1 MRPEAHFLEGNAMQ
15 GETIVALSTPPGES
29 GIAVIRLSGREAES
43 ILERISGGKTGWRS
57 HHIRRTNL
65 IDTNGEI
72 IDEAMAVLMKG
83 PDSYTGEDV
92 VEIYSHG
99 NLQVVSELI
108 ETVLAHG
115 AATAEA
121 GEFTKRAFLNG
132 RLDLAQAEA
141 VADLIA
147 ADTKLQ
153 RQVAL
158 EHLEGGLSR
167 AVREIEERISE
178 QLALV
183 EVSIDFSEEEI
194 KTYDT
199 ETMLRDIAVM
209 REGLIH
215 LIESEITG
223 MKLRRGIRITILGTR
238 NAGKSSLYNAL
249 IGEERAIVSP
259 IPGTTRDLLRE
270 RIHIGG
276 FTYHLEDTAGIAET
290 GCEIEAKGISI
301 GRSAAGRA
309 DIVLFVIDGSDG
321 VPEGAEEEI
330 ERMKGRKILCVLNKK
345 DLGLKIEEEEA
356 ARRLGTGRALS
367 VSALRGGGL
376 DRLRDWI
383 YSESVAARSVGVGRE
398 RVALN
403 ARQADALRRADE
415 AMKRLEIAVKGGA
428 PAELLSVELRAAAE
442 ECGSV
447 TGRSVT
453 KNILDTIFQRFCI
466 GK

>member
-1 MRPEAHFLEGNAMQ
+1 MQ

-29 GIAVIRLSGREAES
+29 GIAVIRLSGGEAER
-43 ILERISGGKTGWRS
+43 ILERLSGGMTGWRS
-57 HHIRRTNL
+57 HHIRRANL
-65 IDTNGEI
+65 TDNNGGLV
-72 IDEAMAVLMKG
+72 DEAMAVLMKG

-99 NLQVVSELI
+99 GLQIVSELMEAI
-108 ETVLAHG
+108 LAMG
-115 AATAEA
+115 AVAAEP

-141 VADLIA
+141 VADLITA
-147 ADTKLQ
+147 ETKLQ

-167 AVREIEERISE
+167 AVRGIEERIRE

-183 EVSIDFSEEEI
+183 EVSIDFSEEDI
-194 KTYDT
+194 PTYDAKR
-199 ETMLRDIAVM
+199 MLDDIASM
-209 REGLIH
+209 REELGR
-215 LIESEITG
+215 LIESQITG
-223 MKLRRGIRITILGTR
+223 MKLRRGIRVTILGAR

-259 IPGTTRDLLRE
+259 VPGTTRDLLSE

-301 GRSAAGRA
+301 GRSAADRA
-309 DIVLFVIDGSDG
+309 DMVLFLIDGSEGIPDG
-321 VPEGAEEEI
+321 AAEEL
-330 ERMKGRKILCVLNKK
+330 ERMSGRKVLCVLNKR
-345 DLGLKIEEEEA
+345 DLGLAVDEEEA
-356 ARRLGTGRALS
+356 ARRLGVDRAIS
-367 VSALRGGGL
+367 VSALLGEGL
-376 DRLRDWI
+376 DGLRDWI
-383 YSESVAARSVGVGRE
+383 YEESITRRSTVAGRE
-398 RVALN
+398 RLALN
-403 ARQADALRRADE
+403 ARQANALGRADAALE
-415 AMKRLEIAVKGGA
+415 RLQLAMEEQA
-428 PAELLSVELRAAAE
+428 PAELLSVELRAAAD
-442 ECGSV
+442 ECGFV

-453 KNILDTIFQRFCI
+453 GDLLDTIFQRFCI

>member
-1 MRPEAHFLEGNAMQ
+1 MQ

-29 GIAVIRLSGREAES
+29 GIAVIRLSGIEAES
-43 ILERISGGKTGWRS
+43 ILVRLSGGTTDWRS

-65 IDTNGEI
+65 IDTNGEL

-83 PDSYTGEDV
+83 PDSYTGENV

-99 NLQVVSELI
+99 SLQVVSELI
-108 ETVLAHG
+108 ETMLALG
-115 AATAEA
+115 AVTADP

-147 ADTKLQ
+147 AETKLQ

-167 AVREIEERISE
+167 AVGEIEEQIRE

-194 KTYDT
+194 PTYDT
-199 ETMLRDIAVM
+199 EVMLLGIASM
-209 REGLIH
+209 REVLKR
-215 LIESEITG
+215 LIESETTG
-223 MKLRRGIRITILGTR
+223 IKLRRGIRITILGAR

-259 IPGTTRDLLRE
+259 VPGTTRDLLSE

-309 DIVLFVIDGSDG
+309 DIVIFVMDGSEG
-321 VPEGAEEEI
+321 LPEGAEEELD
-330 ERMKGRKILCVLNKK
+330 RMKGRKILCVLNKK
-345 DLGLKIEEEEA
+345 DLGLALDEEEA
-356 ARRLGTGRALS
+356 ARLLGVDRVLS
-367 VSALRGGGL
+367 LSALCGDGL
-376 DRLRDWI
+376 DELRGWI
-383 YSESVAARSVGVGRE
+383 YDESVTARSVRVGKE

-403 ARQADALRRADE
+403 ARQAAALKRADE
-415 AMKRLEIAVKGGA
+415 ALDRLEGGMKGGA
-428 PAELLSVELRAAAE
+428 PAELLSVELRAAAD

-447 TGRSVT
+447 TGRSVADDL
-453 KNILDTIFQRFCI
+453 LDTIFRRFCI

>member
-1 MRPEAHFLEGNAMQ
+1 MQ

-29 GIAVIRLSGREAES
+29 GIAVIRLSGMEAER
-43 ILERISGGKTGWRS
+43 ILERLSGGTTGWRS

-65 IDTNGEI
+65 TDTNGEL

-99 NLQVVSELI
+99 SLQIASEVI
-108 ETVLAHG
+108 EAILAMG
-115 AATAEA
+115 AVTADP

-132 RLDLAQAEA
+132 RLDLTQAEA

-147 ADTKLQ
+147 AETKLQ

-167 AVREIEERISE
+167 AVREIEERIRE

-183 EVSIDFSEEEI
+183 EVSIDFSEEDI
-194 KTYDT
+194 QPYD
-199 ETMLRDIAVM
+199 EERMLRDLAMM
-209 REGLIH
+209 RGELRR

-223 MKLRRGIRITILGTR
+223 MKLRRGIRVTILGAR

-259 IPGTTRDLLRE
+259 IPGTTRDLLTE

-309 DIVLFVIDGSDG
+309 DMVLFVMDGS
-321 VPEGAEEEI
+321 EGIQDEAVEELG
-330 ERMKGRKILCVLNKK
+330 RMKERKVLCVLNKK
-345 DLGLKIEEEEA
+345 DLGLAVDEEEA
-356 ARRLGTGRALS
+356 AARLDAGRVIS
-367 VSALRGGGL
+367 VSALKGDGL
-376 DRLRDWI
+376 DELRDWI
-383 YSESVAARSVGVGRE
+383 YTESITRRSVGTGRE
-398 RVALN
+398 RLALN
-403 ARQADALRRADE
+403 ARQADALGRADGALE
-415 AMKRLEIAVKGGA
+415 RLERAMRENA
-428 PAELLSVELRAAAE
+428 PAEILSVELRAAAD

-453 KNILDTIFQRFCI
+453 SDLLDTIFQRFCI

>member
-1 MRPEAHFLEGNAMQ
+1 MQ

-43 ILERISGGKTGWRS
+43 ILERLSGGKTGWRS
-57 HHIRRTNL
+57 HRISRTNL
-65 IDTNGEI
+65 IDNNGEL

-83 PDSYTGEDV
+83 PESYTGEDV

-99 NLQVVSELI
+99 SLQVVSEII
-108 ETVLAHG
+108 ETILDLG
-115 AATAEA
+115 AETAGP

-147 ADTKLQ
+147 AETKLQ
-153 RQVAL
+153 RQVAI

-167 AVREIEERISE
+167 AVREIEERIGE

-194 KTYDT
+194 PTYDP
-199 ETMLRDIAVM
+199 EGMLREIASM
-209 REGLIH
+209 REALKR
-215 LIESEITG
+215 LVESEATG
-223 MKLRRGIRITILGTR
+223 RKLRRGIRITILGAR

-259 IPGTTRDLLRE
+259 VPGTTRDLLSE

-309 DIVLFVIDGSDG
+309 DIVLFVVDGS
-321 VPEGAEEEI
+321 EEI
-330 ERMKGRKILCVLNKK
+330 EEGAVEEMGRMRGRKILCVLNKK
-345 DLGLKIEEEEA
+345 DLGLAIGEEEA
-356 ARRLGTGRALS
+356 ARRLGVERVISL
-367 VSALRGGGL
+367 SALEGDGL
-376 DRLRDWI
+376 DELRGWI
-383 YSESVAARSVGVGRE
+383 YDESVTARSVMVGKE

-415 AMKRLEIAVKGGA
+415 ALERLEGGMKAGA
-428 PAELLSVELRAAAE
+428 PAELLSVELRAAAD
-442 ECGSV
+442 ECGTV
-447 TGRSVT
+447 TGRSVA
-453 KNILDTIFQRFCI
+453 KDLLDTIFGRFCI

>member
-1 MRPEAHFLEGNAMQ
+1 MQ

-43 ILERISGGKTGWRS
+43 ILERLSGGTAGWRS

-65 IDTNGEI
+65 IDINGEL
-72 IDEAMAVLMKG
+72 IDEAMAVLMMG

-99 NLQVVSELI
+99 SLQIVSELI
-108 ETVLAHG
+108 ETILAHG
-115 AATAEA
+115 AATAEP

-132 RLDLAQAEA
+132 KLDLAQAEA
-141 VADLIA
+141 VTDLIA
-147 ADTKLQ
+147 AETKLQ

-167 AVREIEERISE
+167 AVREIEEKIRE

-183 EVSIDFSEEEI
+183 EVSIDFSEEDTP
-194 KTYDT
+194 TYDT
-199 ETMLRDIAVM
+199 EGMLRDIASM
-209 REGLIH
+209 RHVLKR

-223 MKLRRGIRITILGTR
+223 MKLRRGIRITILGAR

-259 IPGTTRDLLRE
+259 VPGTTRDLLSE

-290 GCEIEAKGISI
+290 GCEIEAKGISL

-309 DIVLFVIDGSDG
+309 DMVLFVIDGSEG
-321 VPEGAEEEI
+321 VTEGAEEEL

-345 DLGLKIEEEEA
+345 DLGLAVDEDETL
-356 ARRLGTGRALS
+356 RRLGVDRVIS
-367 VSALRGGGL
+367 VSALRGDGL
-376 DRLRDWI
+376 DGLKAWM
-383 YSESVAARSVGVGRE
+383 YEESVAARSVGVGRE

-403 ARQADALRRADE
+403 ARQAEALRRADE
-415 AMKRLEIAVKGGA
+415 ALERLELAMKAKA
-428 PAELLSVELRAAAE
+428 PAELLSVELRAAAD

-453 KNILDTIFQRFCI
+453 DDLLDTIFQRFCI

>member
-1 MRPEAHFLEGNAMQ
+1 MQ

-29 GIAVIRLSGREAES
+29 GIAVIRLSGREAAG
-43 ILERISGGKTGWRS
+43 ILERLTGGTTGWRS

-65 IDTNGEI
+65 TDTRGEL

-92 VEIYSHG
+92 VEIFCHG
-99 NLQVVSELI
+99 GLQIVSEVM
-108 ETVLAHG
+108 ETALELG
-115 AATAEA
+115 AVTAEP

-132 RLDLAQAEA
+132 RIDLAQAEA

-147 ADTKLQ
+147 AETKLQ

-158 EHLEGGLSR
+158 EHLEGGLSKTV
-167 AVREIEERISE
+167 AGIEERIRGL
-178 QLALV
+178 LALV

-194 KTYDT
+194 PTYDT
-199 ETMLRDIAVM
+199 QAMLGGIADM
-209 REGLIH
+209 RAELKR
-215 LIESEITG
+215 LVESESTG
-223 MKLRRGIRITILGTR
+223 RKLRRGIRVTILGAR

-259 IPGTTRDLLRE
+259 VPGTTRDLLSE
-270 RIHIGG
+270 SIHIKG

-309 DIVLFVIDGSDG
+309 DIVLFVVDGSDG
-321 VPEGAEEEI
+321 MPQGAREEL
-330 ERMKGRKILCVLNKK
+330 ERMKGRSMLCVLNKK
-345 DLGLKIEEEEA
+345 DLGLAVSEEDA
-356 ARRLGTGRALS
+356 A
-367 VSALRGGGL
+367 SALGIDRAVSISALNGEGL
-376 DRLRDWI
+376 DDLRSWLYDA
-383 YSESVAARSVGVGRE
+383 SVTARSAWVGRE

-403 ARQADALRRADE
+403 ARQAEALRRADE
-415 AMKRLEIAVKGGA
+415 ALGRLESAAREGA
-428 PAELLSVELRAAAE
+428 PAELLSVELRTAAD

-453 KNILDTIFQRFCI
+453 AELLDTIFSRFCI